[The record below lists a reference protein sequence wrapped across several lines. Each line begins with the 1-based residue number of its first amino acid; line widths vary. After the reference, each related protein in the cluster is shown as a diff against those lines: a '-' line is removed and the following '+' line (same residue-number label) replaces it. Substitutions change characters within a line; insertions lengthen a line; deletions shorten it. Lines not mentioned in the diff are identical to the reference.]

1 MESLHIFDI
10 MFLLM
15 HLVYEKRIKGQN
27 LSHVTVHIWYFADT
41 NAQPNKLNYMP
52 WLKSIFLSTY
62 SEMSNAT
69 PSF

>member
-10 MFLLM
+10 MFLLV

-52 WLKSIFLSTY
+52 
-62 SEMSNAT
+62 
-69 PSF
+69 